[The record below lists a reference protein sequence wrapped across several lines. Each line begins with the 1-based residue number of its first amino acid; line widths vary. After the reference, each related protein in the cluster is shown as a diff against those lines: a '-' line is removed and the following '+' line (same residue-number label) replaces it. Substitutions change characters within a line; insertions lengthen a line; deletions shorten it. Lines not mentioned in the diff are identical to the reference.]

1 MSLMA
6 ARKRS
11 PCGDAA
17 SSFADSAEEA
27 AARGGMQI
35 FVLTSLTGNKIP
47 LSVMADATIDNVKS
61 KIFDKEGIPPDQQG
75 LMFGT
80 ISLENGWNLT
90 DYNIIEES
98 TILLVST
105 PAKMQVFV
113 RVWPLEIVWFSLD
126 VWPSESIDIVKAII
140 HRREGIPPYEQRLSF
155 GGTRLEDDRTFSEY
169 NIQKDFTLDVEIKYP
184 WRILLDMVTEAND
197 AASVGGGRGSA

>member
-1 MSLMA
+1 MA
-6 ARKRS
+6 SRERS
-11 PCGDAA
+11 PRIRAA
-17 SSFADSAEEA
+17 SRVAGAAGEA
-27 AARGGMQI
+27 ASLGTMQI
-35 FVLTSLTGNKIP
+35 FVLNSFSGNQFE
-47 LSVMADATIDNVKS
+47 LSVMPDATIYTVKC

-98 TILLVST
+98 TIHLVST

-126 VWPSESIDIVKAII
+126 VWPSESIDIVKAMI

-184 WRILLDMVTEAND
+184 WRILLDVVTEAND